1 MERTMKITDGQYE
14 KIHQL
19 YARLWAVK
27 RSKQPASL
35 DDVLSNLPEG
45 DFEWKDNEAGDWHV
59 YNCEESDCPKQW
71 HKISFGL
78 DIARENGKL
87 TIERHSCDEDGNWDF
102 DYGWEEGEDWEE
114 MGITLAND
122 SFEYFKGW
130 AEYWL
135 DCAQT
140 GTDPLEESTG
150 VFDTE
155 SAVDFFINCAEE
167 EVKYLE
173 YPIKEAW

>member
-1 MERTMKITDGQYE
+1 MEITDEQYE

-19 YARLWAVK
+19 YTRLWNIK
-27 RSKQPASL
+27 RSNQPASL
-35 DDVLSNLPEG
+35 DDVLSNLPDG
-45 DFEWKDNEAGDWHV
+45 DFKWEDNDAGDWYV
-59 YNCEESDCPKQW
+59 YNCGEHDCPRQW

-78 DIARENGKL
+78 DITRENGKL
-87 TIERHSCDEDGNWDF
+87 TIKRHSCDEDGNWDL
-102 DYGWEEGEDWEE
+102 DYAWEEGEDWEE
-114 MGITLAND
+114 IGLILAND
-122 SFEYFKGW
+122 SYEYFKGW
-130 AEYWL
+130 AQYWL
-135 DCAQT
+135 ECAQT